1 MMLHIL
7 FQTALL
13 ILGYV
18 TLWFIVSLIKKRN
31 DVADIAWGLGFIVI
45 CLFLFATQPPTPIS
59 ALVYGLV
66 TLWGLRLA
74 IHIGRRSAGKAED
87 FRYKNWREEWGDSFL
102 IRSYLQVYILQ
113 GFFMLIIALPILV
126 VGTASPQS
134 CLWLDGSFAPY
145 IGTFTVIGGVLWV
158 IGFAFE
164 AIGDYQLSVFIK
176 NKRDKNDIMQT
187 GLWRYTRHPN
197 YFGEV
202 LLWWGIF
209 IITLPLQHGFW
220 GIISPLTITFLLLY
234 VSGIP
239 MLEAKYKGNAA
250 FEDYKRRTSAFFPMP
265 PKMG

>member
-1 MMLHIL
+1 MAHTL
-7 FQTALL
+7 FQTVLL
-13 ILGYV
+13 IFGYV

-45 CLFLFATQPPTPIS
+45 CLWLFLTQILTPIS

-74 IHIGRRSAGKAED
+74 VHIGRRSTGKAED
-87 FRYKNWREEWGDSFL
+87 FRYKKWREEWGKYFL

-113 GFFMLIIALPILV
+113 GFFMLIIALPILIA
-126 VGTASPQS
+126 GIAPPQ
-134 CLWLDGSFAPY
+134 Y
-145 IGTFTVIGGVLWV
+145 INAFTVGGGVIWS

-164 AIGDYQLSVFIK
+164 AIGDYQLSVFVK
-176 NKRDKNDIMQT
+176 TKQDKNDIMQT

-209 IITLPLQHGFW
+209 IITLPLQNGFW
-220 GIISPLTITFLLLY
+220 GIISPLTITFLLLF

-250 FEDYKRRTSAFFPMP
+250 FEAYKRRTSAFFPMP